1 MVHPRPMFE
10 NWLNIHRI
18 EETGM
23 KNRLN
28 TLNSESGTL
37 NHTCNIAILGCGKV
51 AHLHA
56 KAIRNLPNARLAGV
70 WSRSQGTAVKY
81 ASEYNVPFYTDIESL
96 IKQEKIDL
104 AIICTPHP
112 FHLDPAEQAAF
123 AGAHVLV
130 EKPLASTLEDS
141 DKIISACKKAGVKL
155 GVISQR
161 RWYEPVQR
169 VKKAIDE
176 GKIGKPV
183 FGTIN
188 MLGWRDKAYYD
199 SDEWRGTWKME
210 GGGVLVNQAP
220 HQLDLFL
227 WYMGEID
234 EVYGLWRNLN
244 HPYIEV
250 EDTAIAIVKFKSGAV
265 GNIIVSNSQK
275 PGIYGKVHVHGENGS
290 SVGVQTDGGAMF
302 IAGMSNILEPP
313 VNDIWTIPG
322 EEKMLE
328 KWKAEDSAHFNSIDP
343 MVFYMEHQ
351 IEDFLKA
358 LDKNREPLVNGK
370 DGRRTV
376 ELFTAIYRST
386 RDNKPV
392 EFPLQPEYKKDMDG
406 RLMI

>member
-1 MVHPRPMFE
+1 
-10 NWLNIHRI
+10 
-18 EETGM
+18 M
-23 KNRLN
+23 KNKPK
-28 TLNSESGTL
+28 TSGSQLRTSDFPY
-37 NHTCNIAILGCGKV
+37 NIAILGCGKV

-56 KAIRNLPNARLAGV
+56 KAIQNLPNATLAGV
-70 WSRSQGTAVKY
+70 WSRSINTARNFADQYKVH
-81 ASEYNVPFYTDIESL
+81 FYTEIEKL
-96 IKQEKIDL
+96 VKEQEIDL
-104 AIICTPHP
+104 VIVCTPHP
-112 FHLDPAEQAAF
+112 FHLKPVLKAAS
-123 AGAHVLV
+123 AGANILV

-141 DKIISACKKAGVKL
+141 DKIIEACKIAGVKL

-161 RWYEPVQR
+161 RWYEPVKR
-169 VKKAIDE
+169 VKEAINA

-188 MLGWRDKAYYD
+188 MLGWRDKNYYD

-227 WYMGEID
+227 WFMGEID
-234 EVYGLWRNLN
+234 EVFGLWRNLN

-250 EDTAIAIVKFKSGAV
+250 EDTAVAIVKFKSGAI

-275 PGIYGKVHVHGENGS
+275 PGIYGKVHVHGENGA

-302 IAGMSNILEPP
+302 IAGMSGILEPP
-313 VNDIWTIPG
+313 VNDIWSVPG

-343 MVFYMEHQ
+343 MIFYMERQ
-351 IEDFLKA
+351 IEDFLIA
-358 LDKNREPLVNGK
+358 IQNNTQPLVTGE

-392 EFPLQPEYKKDMDG
+392 KFPLLPENGNDMDG
-406 RLMI
+406 RLR